1 MSKKNPKILI
11 IGTGS
16 LLNYGCEAI
25 VRGTYEIL
33 KSVLPDCR
41 IFLASDDL
49 EYDRNILPKDI
60 VPVKYRQRFS
70 PYRIYKGILR
80 RIFHIGGGSAVRMDT
95 NIGKHYDLVLSAG
108 GDNYCEAPDGT
119 LYHLLIDLMRIGQ
132 KAHKKGNKYILWGA
146 SVGPFSENNE
156 KIVINNLALTN
167 AICTR
172 EKLSFDYL
180 NRSQETKA
188 QTHLVADPAFCMRPI
203 PYEGF
208 IRKKGKTYIGINFSI
223 LAIAHAKIEDC
234 SAFIKSFAEQCDI
247 YLETHPDTVFVL
259 IPHVQQTG
267 AQDDYTA
274 LEPFM
279 TDIEHK
285 EQCLLIPKGIGSPKT
300 KGLVSQLD
308 LLIAARM
315 HCCVAGIS
323 TATPTLFITYSNKG
337 RGMAEYA
344 YGHHEYEIEVRD
356 MISDKMVEK
365 LDMMLEKKADI
376 KAHLEQQQE
385 RFMAEAMEAGNYL
398 L

>member
-33 KSVLPDCR
+33 KAHMPDCR
-41 IFLASDDL
+41 IFVASDDL
-49 EYDRNILPKDI
+49 DYDRRILPEDI
-60 VPVKYRQRFS
+60 ELVTYKRRFS
-70 PYRIYKGILR
+70 PYRIFKGILR
-80 RIFHIGGGSAVRMDT
+80 RVFHIGNGSAVRMNT
-95 NIGKHYDLVLSAG
+95 NIGKKYDIVLSAG
-108 GDNYCEAPDGT
+108 GDNYCEAPDGS
-119 LYHLLIDLMRIGQ
+119 LYFLLLDLMTIGR
-132 KAHKKGNKYILWGA
+132 KAHKKGKKYILWGA
-146 SVGPFSENNE
+146 SVGPFSEQNE
-156 KIVINNLALTN
+156 NIVIKNLGLTD

-172 EKLSFDYL
+172 EELSYNYL
-180 NRSQETKA
+180 SRFSETKA
-188 QTHLVADPAFCMRPI
+188 QTHLVADPAFCMRPV
-203 PYEGF
+203 PYEDF
-208 IRKKGKTYIGINFSI
+208 KREEGKTYIGLNFSI
-223 LAIAHAKIEDC
+223 LAIAHAKIDDM
-234 SAFIKSFAEQCDI
+234 SIFIKEFAKLCDA
-247 YLETHPDTVFVL
+247 YLENHPQTVFVL

-279 TDIEHK
+279 ANINHK
-285 EQCLLIPKGIGSPKT
+285 EQCLLIPKGIGSAKT
-300 KGLVSQLD
+300 KGLVSKLD

-323 TATPTLFITYSNKG
+323 TATPTLFIAYSNKG